1 MNLTWVFFRA
11 QDFDTAWRIVSAML
25 LLDTRGAPMLDTFP
39 VVATIVTIGLMLVVQ
54 WTMRSRELHAEVQRA
69 PAALVGLVWGAMMF
83 LIAITQSDGDA
94 FIYFQF

>member
-1 MNLTWVFFRA
+1 
-11 QDFDTAWRIVSAML
+11 
-25 LLDTRGAPMLDTFP
+25 
-39 VVATIVTIGLMLVVQ
+39 
-54 WTMRSRELHAEVQRA
+54 MRSRELHAEVQRA